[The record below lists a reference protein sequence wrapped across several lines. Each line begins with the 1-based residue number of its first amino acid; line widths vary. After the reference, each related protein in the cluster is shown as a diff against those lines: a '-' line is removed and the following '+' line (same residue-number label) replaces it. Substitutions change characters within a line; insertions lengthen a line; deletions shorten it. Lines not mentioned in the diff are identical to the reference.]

1 MRDFESVERRLDE
14 EADVAK
20 RMVINVLNRL
30 NLDELNLYMNFWHFL
45 ALSNVYVQIIH
56 EEDAGH

>member
-30 NLDELNLYMNFWHFL
+30 NLDVSLNQTEFIHEFL
-45 ALSNVYVQIIH
+45 ALSRSV
-56 EEDAGH
+56 